1 MTVPSAETSTNPR
14 DRAIRV
20 EDLDPRRLVKRLP
33 GRNRTKADVSV
44 YRTDRG
50 TFAVKDFGSRPWPIR
65 NTLGR
70 WLVARE
76 CRAYAAASGIEGLPR
91 WLGRPRPFALA
102 VEWVEARPLAEFDAG
117 TVEPERFD
125 RLAAILGRLHDRGVA
140 LADLHYR
147 DILLHEDGRVWLV
160 DLAAAC
166 VLGRRPSRLRRRL
179 FDHFRKADRFALDR
193 LRARFAGGDGAAA
206 LAAADPSVLAWHR
219 RARRLK
225 WRWDKLRGAITG
237 VSRISLR
244 QP

>member
-1 MTVPSAETSTNPR
+1 MTVPSAEISTPPR
-14 DRAIRV
+14 DGAILV

-44 YRTDRG
+44 YRSDCG
-50 TFAVKDFGSRPWPIR
+50 TFAVKDFGSRPWPVR
-65 NTLGR
+65 NTVGR

-76 CRAYAAASGIEGLPR
+76 CRAYGEVAGLDGFPR
-91 WLGRPRPFALA
+91 WLGRPSPFALA
-102 VEWVEARPLAEFDAG
+102 VEWIDARPLAQFGAG
-117 TVEPERFD
+117 TVDSKRFD
-125 RLAAILGRLHDRGVA
+125 RLAAMLDRLHDRGVA

-147 DILLHEDGRVWLV
+147 DILLHDDGSVWLV

-166 VLGRRPSRLRRRL
+166 LLGRKPSRLRRKL

-206 LAAADPSVLAWHR
+206 VAAADPAVLAWHR

-225 WRWDKLRGAITG
+225 WRWDKLRGANRLPP
-237 VSRISLR
+237 VDDHWRF
-244 QP
+244 